1 MVNRLDTYLYSILS
15 FHSLFRC
22 TANVEIMVDAIE
34 RSDSDLT
41 DLHIAA
47 KDGKIT
53 LAMAVLMSDPDL
65 ISRKSQL
72 GRTALHFAAMSGENE
87 YACQVYQLLIHEGFP
102 FVVQS

>member
-1 MVNRLDTYLYSILS
+1 M
-15 FHSLFRC
+15 FRC
-22 TANVEIMVDAIE
+22 PVNVEKMVGAIKYN
-34 RSDSDLT
+34 DSDLT

-65 ISRKSQL
+65 INRKSQL

-102 FVVQS
+102 FVLYLY